1 MLKLAGEFI
10 EGQLADHIATLDA
23 HTKNIYEIMRTGEY
37 YTNSFGY
44 NNIFVLGANTLYG
57 IYLLI
62 ARDVTID
69 RIACDVTAQ
78 AGQKIRMGIY
88 KNGTNLYPGD
98 LLDDSGEIT
107 LSGTGVQVITIDP
120 AISLTKGIYFFTIVS
135 NGTPTIKSAIA
146 YRGDIPVLGVK
157 ATTLS
162 NTAHGWSVAHPY
174 AALPDPF
181 TAGGSLFYNEHL
193 MILPRIASLA

>member
-23 HTKNIYEIMRTGEY
+23 HTKNIYEVLKTGEY

-44 NNIFVLGANTLYG
+44 NKNLVISANTLYG
-57 IYLLI
+57 IFFFL
-62 ARDVTID
+62 ARDVTVD
-69 RIACDVTAQ
+69 RIACEVTAQ

-88 KNGTNLYPGD
+88 GVTGNVLIGALE
-98 LLDDSGEIT
+98 DDSGEIT
-107 LSGTGVQVITIDP
+107 LSGTGVQAITIDP
-120 AISLTKGIYFFTIVS
+120 AISLSKGVHFLGIVS
-135 NGTPTIKSAIA
+135 DGTPTIKSATT

-157 ATTLS
+157 GTIFS
-162 NTAHGWSVAHPY
+162 NCAYGYSIAHTYGPLPNPFGAGQ
-174 AALPDPF
+174 ALY
-181 TAGGSLFYNEHL
+181 YNEHL